1 MSKVK
6 GPQQLYPVD
15 ITKFEEAAND
25 LHLYHALILHAYE
38 EAVQNGIEPELVHD
52 LKLQADM
59 VQEILLKFKV
69 SVVNGAN
76 YDPGGKPQIH

>member
-15 ITKFEEAAND
+15 MTKFEEAAND
-25 LHLYHALILHAYE
+25 LHLYHALIVLAYE
-38 EAVQNGIEPELVHD
+38 EAKQMELDALLVED

-59 VQEILLKFKV
+59 VQEILLKFKI